1 MNFKDLYKVI
11 ALTYC
16 ARVQGWGEEDE
27 AAKNLLWWLQN
38 MGILGKQI
46 SNYPNHGDPAM
57 CLANDLYKAGLNEN
71 KVFKYLE
78 NLRNR
83 HKVVLYDLGY
93 MSKLPKIV
101 F

>member
-1 MNFKDLYKVI
+1 MKFKELYKII

-16 ARVQGWGEEDE
+16 AHVQNYGNDDI
-27 AAKNLLWWLQN
+27 AKNLFWWLQN

-46 SNYPNHGDPAM
+46 SNYPNHGDAAI
-57 CLANDLYKAGLNEN
+57 CLANDLYKAGLNNN

-78 NLRNR
+78 NLRNK
-83 HKVVLYDLGY
+83 HKVELYDLGY